1 MLWLYLITTNIFP
14 FYILVS
20 FLSFLNLILSNYF
33 VLSHIQVVLR
43 MVNIPKTV
51 INSLLKKTLYNSR
64 FREEEKTR
72 GFFALAKRNRRRLQ
86 NLERAI
92 TRQFLKGSCFST
104 RLKGGVKIVFSPEA
118 LSPSKKKKN
127 QILDFKFFVFGLCV
141 SEVRVFGF
149 ELRLGP
155 FRFHF

>member
-51 INSLLKKTLYNSR
+51 INSLLKKTLSNSR

-72 GFFALAKRNRRRLQ
+72 GFCSSEKKSKAITESRACDYKAIFEGVVFFNEIERRRQ
-86 NLERAI
+86 NCLLA
-92 TRQFLKGSCFST
+92 GSS
-104 RLKGGVKIVFSPEA
+104 
-118 LSPSKKKKN
+118 LSFKKKKKPN
-127 QILDFKFFVFGLCV
+127 
-141 SEVRVFGF
+141 S
-149 ELRLGP
+149 
-155 FRFHF
+155 RF